1 MSRVGHQLLAFSI
14 AFLSGTSGPSTEYP
28 FVVVL
33 MGVLLR
39 SGLVDVR
46 SLLVGEGWAQHCLG
60 LPVLARHSLVWLCG
74 STGCS
79 SLFKQVCSSW

>member
-1 MSRVGHQLLAFSI
+1 MSSVGHQLLAFSI

-46 SLLVGEGWAQHCLG
+46 SLLVRGGLGSALPGTACLNQAQPCVAVWQHWAFL
-60 LPVLARHSLVWLCG
+60 SL
-74 STGCS
+74 
-79 SLFKQVCSSW
+79 